1 LTKEKTMTRNIIRS
15 RARTRTSAKVAA
27 IHIPHSSWNRTEPQ
41 SGRKALI
48 APDDFWARLGL

>member
-1 LTKEKTMTRNIIRS
+1 MTRNIIRS
-15 RARTRTSAKVAA
+15 RARTRTSTKSAA